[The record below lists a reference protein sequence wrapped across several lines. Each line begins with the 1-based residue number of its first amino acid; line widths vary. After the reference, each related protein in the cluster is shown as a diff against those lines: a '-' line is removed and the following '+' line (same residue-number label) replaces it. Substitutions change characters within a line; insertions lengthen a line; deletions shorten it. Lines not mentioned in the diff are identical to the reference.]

1 MERDIYARRVRGTCA
16 IEDNEMKNNFYY
28 YDFADGSIESINID
42 YDKVELSI
50 ALDVKE
56 QWGIPK
62 SKMIKVICSEVVGL
76 TDLCMWEDTI
86 IFGAELKELSD
97 KDTPFLKKVSDAYQT
112 ENTSQFFDKP
122 LKEGLLDLG
131 IEMSNH
137 ITFHIYCYDVRIEN

>member
-1 MERDIYARRVRGTCA
+1 M
-16 IEDNEMKNNFYY
+16 NNNFYN

-50 ALDVKE
+50 DLDVTQQSGTPEK
-56 QWGIPK
+56 QP
-62 SKMIKVICSEVVGL
+62 IKLICSEVVGL

-86 IFGAELKELSD
+86 IFGAELKKVSD
-97 KDTPFLKKVSDAYQT
+97 KNTPFLAKVFGIYPI

-122 LKEGLLDLG
+122 LKESLLDLA

-137 ITFHIYCYDVRIEN
+137 ITFHIYCYDVKVEI

>member
-1 MERDIYARRVRGTCA
+1 M
-16 IEDNEMKNNFYY
+16 NNNFYY

-56 QWGIPK
+56 EWGIPK

-97 KDTPFLKKVSDAYQT
+97 KDTPFLKKASDAYPT
-112 ENTSQFFDKP
+112 ENTSQFFDNA
-122 LKEGLLDLG
+122 LKESLLDLA

>member
-1 MERDIYARRVRGTCA
+1 
-16 IEDNEMKNNFYY
+16 MKIRIVKLMNNNFNY

-62 SKMIKVICSEVVGL
+62 SKMIKVVCSEVVGL

-97 KDTPFLKKVSDAYQT
+97 KDTPFLKKISGVYQT
-112 ENTSQFFDKP
+112 ENTSQFFDNP
-122 LKEGLLDLG
+122 LKDSLLDLA